1 MEGNMRGKPGTD
13 SRRGQSLV
21 ELALILPILITLL
34 LGMVE
39 VVNIGRTYLALLDS
53 SYQGAHLGSQGE
65 IRYDNNKINTL
76 VTQDL
81 INKGLNSTSNL
92 VNVIIVRAN
101 LEGGQVLSDYNATSM
116 RLPVTSPVLTSAVLS
131 GRLQSGDP
139 DGGYLVA
146 VEIVY
151 NYRLLFPWPKITGLL
166 QDPFPLRAYTIQY
179 SPRP

>member
-1 MEGNMRGKPGTD
+1 MRGKPGTD

-39 VVNIGRTYLALLDS
+39 IVNIGRTYLALLDS
-53 SYQGAHLGSQGE
+53 SYQGAHLGSQGAK
-65 IRYDNNKINTL
+65 RYDNTKINTL

-92 VNVIIVRAN
+92 VDVIVVRAH
-101 LEGGQVLSDYNATSM
+101 LEGNQVLANYSATSM
-116 RLPVTSPVLTSAVLS
+116 RLPGTASVLTAAVLS
-131 GRLQSGDP
+131 SRLQSGDP
-139 DGGYLVA
+139 GGGYLVA
-146 VEIVY
+146 VELVY
-151 NYRLLFPWPKITGLL
+151 NYQLLFPWPKIRGLL
-166 QDPFPLRAYTIQY
+166 QDPFPLRAYTIQF

>member
-1 MEGNMRGKPGTD
+1 MRVKSGTD

-21 ELALILPILITLL
+21 ELALLLPILITLL

-39 VVNIGRTYLALLDS
+39 VVNIGRTYLALLDT

-65 IRYDNNKINTL
+65 VRYNNAKIDTL

-81 INKGLNSTSNL
+81 TNKGFNDPSNL
-92 VNVIIVRAN
+92 VDVIITRAD
-101 LEGGQVLSDYNATSM
+101 LTGGTGITNYSAVSM
-116 RLPVTSPVLTSAVLS
+116 RSPGTSTVLTSGALTA
-131 GRLQSGDP
+131 RLQSGDP
-139 DGGYLVA
+139 AGGYLVA

-151 NYRLLFPWPKITGLL
+151 NYRLLFPWPKIKGLL

>member
-1 MEGNMRGKPGTD
+1 MRGKPETD

-39 VVNIGRTYLALLDS
+39 VVNIGRTYLAVLDS
-53 SYQGAHLGSQGE
+53 CYQGAHLGSQGAK
-65 IRYDNNKINTL
+65 RYDNTKINTL

-92 VNVIIVRAN
+92 VDVIIVRARLTGN
-101 LEGGQVLSDYNATSM
+101 QGLTNYIKTSM
-116 RLPVTSPVLTSAVLS
+116 RLPGTSTALTSAALTD
-131 GRLQSGDP
+131 RLQTGDP
-139 DGGYLVA
+139 SGGYLVA

-151 NYRLLFPWPKITGLL
+151 NYKLLFPWPKITGLL
-166 QDPFPLRAYTIQY
+166 QDPFTLRAYTIQY